1 MTFLCPS
8 LYFSGLSGYLTY
20 MEKSNSKM
28 EKTVLPPAF
37 FLIDASSYLYRAY
50 FAISRSFSTS
60 NGLPTKAAYGITSM
74 IWKVLREKDPEFI
87 AVVWDAKGPNFRH
100 GLYKDYKANRP
111 AMPEDLAL
119 QVPYVRS
126 IVEALGLKQIEM
138 TGYEADDIIATLAR
152 GVHDRP
158 VLIVSGDKDLFQ
170 LIDGHVTIWNPM
182 KDEVMD
188 LDAVRQKFGIEPP
201 RLLDVM
207 ALSGDTTDNIP
218 GVPGIGPKTALKLI
232 QTYGSLDGLMSH
244 LDDLPNGRLKENLL
258 ANRDSISLW
267 LKLVSLADIAGVPM
281 GMEMYQRMPPDQKRL
296 RELFEQLEFTSFL
309 KDPVPDG
316 KRLQVHTQA
325 PHISQKL
332 SFDAY
337 QLVQSEDALHK
348 WMDAV
353 KRAGQVV
360 IDTETTDESP
370 MLARLVGISICMD
383 PPAAAYVPVG
393 HETGEPQLDLKT
405 LIAALGPVLADPG
418 IKKIGQNIK
427 YDLIVLENHG
437 FRFSGIEGDTML
449 ASYLIDPSR
458 HRHNLG
464 EISLELLGHRM
475 ISFKEV
481 TAFQK
486 RVKNFAFVPL
496 DTARDYSCED
506 AHVTALASEIL
517 WKRLKEADLW
527 GLFTELEVPLI
538 RVLADMER
546 AGILVDE
553 EGLERLS
560 CEFEQRI
567 GVLEQEIYALAKGP
581 FNINSTKQLSEILFE
596 RMNLPQMKKTRKK
609 TGYST
614 DVEVLTE
621 LANHHELPQKILGYR
636 NLVKLK
642 STYVDG
648 LKKVINPKT
657 GRVHT
662 SFNQTVTATGRLSS
676 SDPNL
681 QNIPVRT
688 EEGRRIRAV
697 FIAKPGHLLLSA
709 DYSQIDLRVLAHY
722 CRDEALV
729 HAFKKGEDIHT
740 RTAAEVYDIMPEFV
754 TPEMRRVAKTV
765 NFGIIYG
772 MSAYGLARGLGIAR
786 KQAQEFIDRY
796 FKRYPGVKRY
806 MEDIVREA
814 REKGYVTTLLGRRRY
829 IPDINT
835 SNRAAREAAERTAIN
850 TPIQGTAADIIKL
863 AMLKVHERL
872 EADGCRTKILLQVHD
887 ELVLEV
893 PEEDIAEVSGF
904 VKEIMENAID
914 LHVPLKANIG
924 TGRNWAEV

>member
-1 MTFLCPS
+1 
-8 LYFSGLSGYLTY
+8 

-28 EKTVLPPAF
+28 GKTILPSAF

-60 NGLPTKAAYGITSM
+60 NGLPTKAIYGITSM

-87 AVVWDAKGPNFRH
+87 AVIWDTKGPNFRH

-126 IVEALGLKQIEM
+126 IIEALGLKQIEI

-152 GVHDRP
+152 GVQDRP
-158 VLIVSGDKDLFQ
+158 VLIVSCDKDLVQ
-170 LIDGHVTIWNPM
+170 LINGNVTIWNPM
-182 KDEVMD
+182 KDEFIN
-188 LDAVRQKFGIEPP
+188 LDKARERFGIEPSK
-201 RLLDVM
+201 LVDVM
-207 ALSGDTTDNIP
+207 ALSGDTADNIP

-244 LDDLPNGRLKENLL
+244 LDDLPNGRLRENLL
-258 ANRDSISLW
+258 ASRDSIPLW

-281 GMEMYQRMPPDQKRL
+281 EMEVYRRMPPDQKRL

-316 KRLQVHTQA
+316 KRLQVHMQA
-325 PHISQKL
+325 PHISRRL
-332 SFDAY
+332 SFGAY
-337 QLVQSEDALHK
+337 ELVQSEDALYK

-353 KRAGQVV
+353 KKAGHVV

-370 MLARLVGISICMD
+370 MLARLVGISICID
-383 PPAAAYVPVG
+383 SSAAAYIPVG

-405 LIAALGPVLADPG
+405 LIVALGPVLADPG

-437 FRFSGIEGDTML
+437 FKFLGIEGDTML

-464 EISLELLGHRM
+464 DISIELLGHRM
-475 ISFKEV
+475 SSFKEV

-496 DTARDYSCED
+496 DKARDYSCED
-506 AHVTALASEIL
+506 AHVTALVSEIL
-517 WKRLKEADLW
+517 WKKLKEADLW
-527 GLFTELEVPLI
+527 ELFTELEVPLI
-538 RVLADMER
+538 RVLAGMER

-553 EGLERLS
+553 DGLETLS
-560 CEFEQRI
+560 SEFEQRI
-567 GVLEQEIYALAKGP
+567 GAIEQEIYALAGGV

-614 DVEVLTE
+614 DAEVLTE
-621 LANHHELPQKILGYR
+621 LANHHELPQKILDYR

-722 CRDEALV
+722 CGDETLI
-729 HAFKKGEDIHT
+729 HAFKRDEDIHI

-765 NFGIIYG
+765 NFGIVYG
-772 MSAYGLARGLGIAR
+772 MRAYGLARSLGIER
-786 KQAQEFIDRY
+786 KQAQEFINRY
-796 FKRYPGVKRY
+796 FRRYPGVKRY
-806 MEDIVREA
+806 MEDIVKEA
-814 REKGYVTTLLGRRRY
+814 RARGYVTTLLGRRRY

-835 SNRAAREAAERTAIN
+835 SNRAVREAAERIAIN

-863 AMLKVHERL
+863 AMLKIHERL
-872 EADGCRTKILLQVHD
+872 DAYGGRSRILLQVHD

-893 PEEDIAEVSGF
+893 PEDDIAKVSRL
-904 VKEIMENAID
+904 VKEIMENVID

-924 TGRNWAEV
+924 IGRNWAEV